1 MHGVYV
7 GVACSGCGTLTAK
20 TAHRAQEICV
30 AGTKIEE
37 QDRHLCRESRR
48 LPNSCGGLI
57 PHYYDP
63 IARLVVTNAGLE
75 IQNDPSRDLAST
87 Q

>member
-20 TAHRAQEICV
+20 T